1 MHTKCSWW
9 LVGICPYETVTCVV
23 VDECHRA
30 TKKADIVLAI
40 AHMRRAKCQFRVLG
54 LSATPG
60 SNREAIQAPPA
71 GLPDAASQA
80 ITPHWTTV
88 WNTLLFQAMGPNR
101 AKVSPGLRR
110 FSAVV

>member
-1 MHTKCSWW
+1 MHTKWLRW

-30 TKKADIVLAI
+30 TKKADIVLAV

-60 SNREAIQAPPA
+60 SNREAIQANPRWPP
-71 GLPDAASQA
+71 
-80 ITPHWTTV
+80 
-88 WNTLLFQAMGPNR
+88 
-101 AKVSPGLRR
+101 
-110 FSAVV
+110 